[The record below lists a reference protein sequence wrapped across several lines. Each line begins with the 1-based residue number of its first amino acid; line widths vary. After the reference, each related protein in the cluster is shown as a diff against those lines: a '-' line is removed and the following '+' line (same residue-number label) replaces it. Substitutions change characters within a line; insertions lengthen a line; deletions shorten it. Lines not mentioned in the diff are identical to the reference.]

1 MSLDSRIAAKRA
13 KIAKLTEQVDE
24 LLKANNTGAGDG
36 AVRSNEELIAAGK
49 RLNQITDLN
58 LKIAKIRSKVN
69 KLEDRKLIKNKILKR
84 D

>member
-13 KIAKLTEQVDE
+13 EIAKLTEQVDE

-49 RLNQITDLN
+49 RLDQITNLN
-58 LKIAKIRSKVN
+58 LKIAKIRGKVN